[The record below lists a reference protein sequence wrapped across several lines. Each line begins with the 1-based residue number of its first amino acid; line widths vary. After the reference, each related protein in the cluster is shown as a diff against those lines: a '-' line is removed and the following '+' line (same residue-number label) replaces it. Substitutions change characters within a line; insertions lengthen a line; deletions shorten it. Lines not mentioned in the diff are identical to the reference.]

1 MIPTISN
8 NQRHMDEKGWE
19 TKKQKQK
26 KTKKK
31 KNNFR
36 KIQIRKWRGG
46 KKQSYSGIWFQI

>member
-26 KTKKK
+26 KTKNK